1 MSQMIKDLIERI
13 HEPLSKQLSVGVEV
27 VTPRGYGMIAEFTGD
42 GLENFG
48 SSTYFG
54 PPRYPTMFVV
64 VELEDGSRCP
74 FRARELQVVERVG
87 A

>member
-1 MSQMIKDLIERI
+1 MVSDLIERL
-13 HEPLSKQLSVGVEV
+13 HPPLSKQLSVGVEV
-27 VTPRGYGMIAEFTGD
+27 VTPRGYGIIASFTGD

-48 SSTYFG
+48 SSMYFG
-54 PPRYPTMFVV
+54 PPRRPTRFVV

-74 FRARELQVVERVG
+74 FRAQELQVVERVG